1 MALPTRTLERMAA
14 AMGDL
19 ASAPVRFEAA
29 DIAEGGV
36 LLAMMALARLIW
48 IEQLRYVAPAN
59 GGICWVRTAFR
70 KCAVRG
76 ANWRC

>member
-36 LLAMMALARLIW
+36 LLAMMALARLTW
-48 IEQLRYVAPAN
+48 IEQLRYVAP
-59 GGICWVRTAFR
+59 GGKQPGLGDPRETRT
-70 KCAVRG
+70 
-76 ANWRC
+76 